1 MARAG
6 ERVFAPQ
13 RNLPYLARIHL
24 PLEDSMNVLV
34 TDGISEEGARVLR
47 DAGLNVDVLSL
58 KPEQLLEKI
67 CAYECIVVRSA
78 TKVTRALID
87 AGTRLKVIARGGVGV
102 DNIDVEHAAAKGIM
116 VLNTPAASAIS
127 VAELVIGHMLAV
139 SRFLHL
145 STMEMR
151 QGKWPKKEYSK
162 GIELYGKTLGIIG
175 LGNIG
180 KEVARRALGL
190 GMKVLAYDPPFAPM
204 EFIVEI
210 TTREKLLSTSDFITL
225 HIPLDKLRAHAIG
238 RHEFEL
244 MKDGVVLVNCARGG
258 VVDEAAL
265 LENLNSG
272 KVGGAG
278 IDVFE
283 HEPPDDT
290 TRLLINHPRVS
301 VSPHIGGSTVEAQA
315 RVGTEIALKVVKALG
330 AERRS

>member
-1 MARAG
+1 
-6 ERVFAPQ
+6 
-13 RNLPYLARIHL
+13 L
-24 PLEDSMNVLV
+24 PLRKTFRILASSHLKSEDLMKILV
-34 TDGISEEGARVLR
+34 TDGISQEGAKILS
-47 DAGLNVDVLSL
+47 DAGFELDQLALN
-58 KPEQLLEKI
+58 PEQLFEKI
-67 CAYECIVVRSA
+67 CAYDCIIVRSA
-78 TKVTRALID
+78 TKVTKAVID
-87 AGTRLKVIARGGVGV
+87 AGSRLKVIARGGVGV
-102 DNIDVEHAAAKGIM
+102 DNIDVEHAAAKSVM

-225 HIPLDKLRAHAIG
+225 HIPLDKQHGAVIG
-238 RHEFEL
+238 RKEFEV
-244 MKDGVVLVNCARGG
+244 MKKGVVLVNCARGG
-258 VVDEAAL
+258 VVDEKAL

-283 HEPPDDT
+283 HEPPDEST
-290 TRLLINHPRVS
+290 KALINHPRVS
-301 VSPHIGGSTVEAQA
+301 VSPHIGGSTVEAQE
-315 RVGTEIALKVVKALG
+315 RVGTEIALKVVKALSAG
-330 AERRS
+330 RYSSL